1 MSLLI
6 SLADEITYPLFY
18 LGCSSATRPQTVL
31 IHSHNDYEQAQP
43 LTNALRYKVYS
54 LEADVYLVNDTLKVA
69 HDKKNLPAA
78 PGLSALYIQ
87 PIVQLFDSNRG
98 RISSVKNYAPVLM
111 IDIKENGEAAL
122 AALVRIVAAY
132 PPVFDKKINPGA
144 VQIVISGDRG
154 DRSKWTSWPSFIL
167 FDGRINEPYTNEQL
181 KKVAFISDSYLNY
194 AKQKDSTDHLIE
206 QLSEKAHQLKKILRL
221 WAIPDNSSSWAHLK
235 KLGVDIINTDKVEE
249 CRKYFDA
256 KQ

>member
-1 MSLLI
+1 MRSFILYCILV
-6 SLADEITYPLFY
+6 
-18 LGCSSATRPQTVL
+18 CSSCTTRAQTVL
-31 IHSHNDYEQAQP
+31 IHSHNNYEQAQP

-54 LEADVYLVNDTLKVA
+54 FEADVYLVNDTLKVA

-78 PGLSALYIQ
+78 PGLLSLYIQ
-87 PIVQLFDSNRG
+87 PIVQLFDSNKG
-98 RISSVKNYAPVLM
+98 RISSHKNYAPVLM
-111 IDIKENGEAAL
+111 IDIKENGETVIAA
-122 AALVRIVAAY
+122 VVNIVSAY
-132 PPVFDKKINPGA
+132 PSVFDKKINPKA

-167 FDGRINEPYTNEQL
+167 FDGRINEPYTKEQL

-194 AKQKDSTDHLIE
+194 AKQKDSADHLIK
-206 QLSEKAHQLKKILRL
+206 QLSEKTHQLKKILRL
-221 WAIPDNSSSWAHLK
+221 WAIPDNSSSWTHLK

-249 CRKYFDA
+249 CRKFFDA